1 MSCTG
6 PMESFRR
13 VCFLV
18 PLCNDKSITLQSS
31 RRHEDEYPKCSI
43 TEAKAFW
50 ERLAMAANQGVDL
63 FNVVIVDIFQF
74 LGQLKVATGKLLKGL
89 WGGHVE
95 KTPEL
100 IVAGNSTLPV
110 PQDIDRSQVSD

>member
-1 MSCTG
+1 
-6 PMESFRR
+6 
-13 VCFLV
+13 
-18 PLCNDKSITLQSS
+18 
-31 RRHEDEYPKCSI
+31 
-43 TEAKAFW
+43 
-50 ERLAMAANQGVDL
+50 MAADQRVNL
-63 FNVVIVDIFQF
+63 FNVIIVDIFQF

-110 PQDIDRSQVSD
+110 SQDVDCTHVSDMPVWSLEIL